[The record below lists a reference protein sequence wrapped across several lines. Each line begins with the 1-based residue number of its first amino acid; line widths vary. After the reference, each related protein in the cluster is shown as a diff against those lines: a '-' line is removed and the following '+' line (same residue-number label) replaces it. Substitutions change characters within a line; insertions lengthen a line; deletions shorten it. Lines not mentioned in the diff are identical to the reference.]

1 MDERKEWLR
10 PGWAQ
15 QSLSRE
21 IYLRKAPDVLLEV
34 SAAEG
39 MPVRW
44 YHYRTADGQPN
55 VLAASGLASSVQ
67 GGMILAEESAFGR
80 N

>member
-1 MDERKEWLR
+1 MEERKEWLR

-21 IYLRKAPDVLLEV
+21 VYLRKAPGVLLEV

-39 MPVRW
+39 IPVRW
-44 YHYRTADGQPN
+44 YHYRTQDNEPKY
-55 VLAASGLASSVQ
+55 LERDGLASSVQ